1 MNGRGYG
8 RAGGRDDFT
17 IRPATGSPNF
27 GSVMLPNIGDGLYD
41 LYLFDPAQQQF
52 VFAQTLPGLEQH
64 VFAGDGV
71 DRFRILGIEPGLV
84 DPADPFAFE
93 TEVGFSNAN
102 PATFTM
108 KALVPCPT
116 VPGAFPLDMKSV
128 KKVVLDYRT
137 TGPGAGDDAVKVTG
151 ALFSSPVSFD
161 PATSDDVR
169 ITLTD
174 TGTGST
180 LFSATLA
187 AASGR
192 WWESRSNDKNH
203 IAPIE
208 TAAAT
213 RTKSWPPDLRL
224 RVKRRARLSACEN
237 TSSQSTDS
245 RRM

>member
-1 MNGRGYG
+1 
-8 RAGGRDDFT
+8 
-17 IRPATGSPNF
+17 
-27 GSVMLPNIGDGLYD
+27 
-41 LYLFDPAQQQF
+41 
-52 VFAQTLPGLEQH
+52 

-151 ALFSSPVSFD
+151 ALFSSRVSFD

-192 WWESRSNDKNH
+192 WSRPNPTKSVWKYKDASVPTAVGIK
-203 IAPIE
+203 
-208 TAAAT
+208 TAAIIEKPAGSGTYQLKLTGKDAT
-213 RTKSWPPDLRL
+213 LNAGNQPVAALDVLVEITGSTAAVCTDGGLRCQRKNTKDQ
-224 RVKRRARLSACEN
+224 CG
-237 TSSQSTDS
+237 Q
-245 RRM
+245 